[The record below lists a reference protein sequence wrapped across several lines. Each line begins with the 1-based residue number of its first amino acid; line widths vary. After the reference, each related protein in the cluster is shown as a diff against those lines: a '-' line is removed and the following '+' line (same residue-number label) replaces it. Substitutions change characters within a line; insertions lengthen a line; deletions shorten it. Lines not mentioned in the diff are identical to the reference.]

1 MPISDVRQ
9 SDPVIHICT
18 FFFSYHPPSCSI
30 TRGWTQFPVLFSRT
44 SLPTLSKCNSLH
56 LKESLIQNKKIKCQ
70 EGQMLKK
77 SQSHEEMSFA
87 GRLLVTLKKQ
97 FYDVIMDDVMQ

>member
-1 MPISDVRQ
+1 
-9 SDPVIHICT
+9 
-18 FFFSYHPPSCSI
+18 
-30 TRGWTQFPVLFSRT
+30 
-44 SLPTLSKCNSLH
+44 
-56 LKESLIQNKKIKCQ
+56 
-70 EGQMLKK
+70 MLKK